1 MSIYSTPLHVGYFL
15 ALVMFCLFWYRGY
28 REERLSDKLLGFV
41 MLLLAL
47 QMQDYTF
54 GFSGINFLWE
64 EMNGFPRG
72 VSLLFGPAIYFY
84 LRAQTNRN
92 FHLRKRH
99 FLHLLPWLF
108 FFIIHLYFFLQGKYT
123 VQWWQASVV
132 YKYLGYFSILVNWL
146 SYGYYFYQSITLY
159 QKYREWASGQF
170 SDQDTISL
178 RWFRNFIYLM
188 LGGVLFMQGMFVL
201 DWIFQWD
208 FSEDWWWNLGLVVIT
223 FYVGIQGYAQAQ
235 PAYINFSKGIYP
247 EEENVNPILQSGGVD
262 WKEKIE
268 TLMQSQK
275 PYLNPN
281 LNLRELAI
289 LLNTNSSTL
298 SAFINQLFDKNFND
312 FINGYRVQEFI
323 ERINKPENFNFTV
336 LAIGLDCGFNSK
348 ATFNRAV
355 RKIAGKSPNELR
367 LKSKV

>member
-15 ALVMFCLFWYRGY
+15 ALVMCCLFVYRGY

-84 LRAQTNRN
+84 LRAQINRR
-92 FHLRKRH
+92 FHLKKKH
-99 FLHLLPWLF
+99 LLHLLPWLF
-108 FFIIHLYFFLQGKYT
+108 FFLIHLFFFLQGKYT
-123 VQWWQASVV
+123 VQWWQASEAN
-132 YKYLGYFSILVNWL
+132 KYLGYLNYLANWM

-159 QKYREWASGQF
+159 HHYRDWAGEQF
-170 SDQDTISL
+170 SDQDIISF

-188 LGGVLFMQGMFVL
+188 LGGVLFMQIMFVL
-201 DWIFQWD
+201 DWIFEWD

-235 PAYINFSKGIYP
+235 PANINFSKVDP
-247 EEENVNPILQSGGVD
+247 VKEKLHPTMQSSGVD
-262 WKEKIE
+262 WREKIE

-281 LNLRELAI
+281 LNLRELSI
-289 LLNTNSSTL
+289 LLNTNSTTL
-298 SAFINQLFDKNFND
+298 SGVINQCFGKNFND
-312 FINGYRVQEFI
+312 FINGYRVQEFE
-323 ERINKPENFNFTV
+323 ERINRQENLNFTI

-355 RKIAGKSPNELR
+355 RKISGKSPNELR
-367 LKSKV
+367 LKSKEG